1 MVDGYPSLCSS
12 RSDKYLYESK
22 KKKTN
27 HKFFFF
33 KVLYF
38 LWNPRLSSLVLAL
51 EFIYFSFIKKRVVDS

>member
-1 MVDGYPSLCSS
+1 MDGYPSLCSS
-12 RSDKYLYESK
+12 RSDKYLYEPK
-22 KKKTN
+22 KNKTN

-51 EFIYFSFIKKRVVDS
+51 EFIYFS